1 MSPADEDEDEEEEE
15 EAAAPL
21 REARRLLSSPE
32 LLSLSELLRSEKVSQ
47 LLNQQQKISTTC
59 EKHSSEPWQ
68 QRPSSAICSQLD
80 APGGEWLSPAAR
92 PCGADN

>member
-32 LLSLSELLRSEKVSQ
+32 LLSLSELLRSEKVS
-47 LLNQQQKISTTC
+47 
-59 EKHSSEPWQ
+59 
-68 QRPSSAICSQLD
+68 
-80 APGGEWLSPAAR
+80 
-92 PCGADN
+92 

>member
-32 LLSLSELLRSEKVSQ
+32 LLSLSELREALKRAMAAATFERD
-47 LLNQQQKISTTC
+47 LF
-59 EKHSSEPWQ
+59 
-68 QRPSSAICSQLD
+68 SA
-80 APGGEWLSPAAR
+80 
-92 PCGADN
+92 